1 MCQCRF
7 ISYSKCTTL
16 MWDIDKGG
24 VGGGLKG
31 DRRYMGMLY
40 LLLNFAVNLKL
51 LQKKK
56 QTNKKKNTLYLKGG
70 EKKKVTFKSDFEIIW
85 DKK

>member
-1 MCQCRF
+1 
-7 ISYSKCTTL
+7 
-16 MWDIDKGG
+16 
-24 VGGGLKG
+24 
-31 DRRYMGMLY
+31 MLY

-56 QTNKKKNTLYLKGG
+56 QTNKQKNTLYLKGG

>member
-1 MCQCRF
+1 MCQCKF

-56 QTNKKKNTLYLKGG
+56 QTKKKKKHPLFKRRG
-70 EKKKVTFKSDFEIIW
+70 KKKSNI
-85 DKK
+85 

>member
-1 MCQCRF
+1 
-7 ISYSKCTTL
+7 
-16 MWDIDKGG
+16 
-24 VGGGLKG
+24 
-31 DRRYMGMLY
+31 MGMLY

-56 QTNKKKNTLYLKGG
+56 QKNKKHPLFKRRG
-70 EKKKVTFKSDFEIIW
+70 KKKVTFKSDFEIIW